1 MTWIERAAERNIVSD
16 SLEKQIKKMAAR
28 RNAVI
33 LAHNYQVGEVQDIA
47 DFVGDSLGLSVQAS
61 KTDAEVILF
70 CGVHFMAET
79 AKIISPDKT
88 VLLPDP
94 NAGCPMANMV
104 TARQL
109 RELKAKYPDALVAGY
124 VNTTAQIKAECD
136 VCVTSGNAVRV
147 IASLPADRPIVFV
160 PDKSL
165 GDYVSR
171 QTGRE
176 MILWNGFCPTH
187 HRILARHVQ
196 EAVQEHPDAK
206 VVVHPEC
213 QRDVIELADV
223 VASTSGILNYC
234 RESDVR
240 EFIIGTEVGILHRL
254 AKENPGKSFYAA
266 SPVANCPNMKLIT
279 PEKMLWALEDL
290 APEVTVPDDV
300 AAAARR
306 SIERMLET
314 T

>member
-1 MTWIERAAERNIVSD
+1 MPS
-16 SLEKQIKKMAAR
+16 SLEKHIKTLAAQ

-33 LAHNYQVGEVQDIA
+33 LAHNYQLGEVQDAA
-47 DFVGDSLGLSVQAS
+47 DFVGDSLDLSVQAS
-61 KTDAEVILF
+61 KTKAEVILF

-88 VLLPDP
+88 VLLPDL

-104 TARQL
+104 TVRQL
-109 RELKAKYPDALVAGY
+109 RKLKAEHPDALVAGY

-147 IASLPADRPIVFV
+147 IKSLPADREIIFV

-187 HRILARHVQ
+187 HRILARHVK
-196 EAVQEHPDAK
+196 EAAAEHPDAK

-213 QRDVIELADV
+213 QRDVIELADA
-223 VASTSGILNYC
+223 VASTSGILKYC
-234 RESDVR
+234 RESDAK
-240 EFIIGTEVGILHRL
+240 EFIIGTEIGILHRL

-266 SPVANCPNMKLIT
+266 SPVSDCPNMKLIT
-279 PEKMLWALEDL
+279 LEKMLWALEDL
-290 APEVTVPDDV
+290 APEITVPDDI
-300 AAAARR
+300 AAGARR
-306 SIERMLET
+306 SIERMLEIT
-314 T
+314 